1 MSTIDLRDMIL
12 PQHGAPGADLPRA
25 GMPPLP
31 SDGPAISFF
40 EFWPMWLFYAPIMAY
55 VGWLMLR
62 YRGITLPTVA
72 NPSFPGGG
80 FHGESKS
87 DILKLAVAA
96 APDHVAP
103 YLTYDRRDNGDDL
116 DREFAEVTERMQACG
131 LALPVVAKPDLG
143 CRGAGVRLIK
153 TEAELR
159 TYIET
164 FPNGARLILQR
175 LADFEGEAGVFYV
188 RRPGEMKGRVVSLTL
203 KYFPRVIGDGQ
214 STLRQLIMADR
225 RAGQVPHLY
234 LGRHA
239 ARLDKIVPVGEA
251 VRLTFSGSHCRGA
264 IFRDG
269 THLVTPQMVET
280 FDRIAQSMPDFHFGR
295 FDVRFPDFARLQ
307 AGQDFTIVEVNGAGA
322 EMTHV
327 WDRKTGLRE
336 AWACLM
342 RQYKLLW
349 QIGATNRGRGHRPL
363 TLREFLAMHRR
374 EKELTALYPT
384 TM

>member
-1 MSTIDLRDMIL
+1 MTTIDLHDMIA
-12 PQHGAPGADLPRA
+12 PQTEMMAPELPRA
-25 GMPPLP
+25 GMPPL
-31 SDGPAISFF
+31 SNEGPAISFF
-40 EFWPMWLFYAPIMAY
+40 EFWPMWLFYAPIVVY
-55 VGWLMLR
+55 VCWLMLR
-62 YRGITLPTVA
+62 YRGVTLPTVA

-87 DILKLAVAA
+87 DILKLAIAA

-103 YLTYDRRDNGDDL
+103 YLIYDRPAEGNDV
-116 DREFAEVTERMQACG
+116 DREFADVTERMQAMG

-153 TEAELR
+153 NEAELR
-159 TYIET
+159 LYIET
-164 FPNGARLILQR
+164 FPVGARLILQR

-188 RRPGEMKGRVVSLTL
+188 REPGEARGRLVSLTL
-203 KYFPRVIGDGQ
+203 KYFPRVVGDGQ

-234 LGRHA
+234 LPRHA
-239 ARLDKIVPVGEA
+239 ARLDNVVPAGES

-269 THLVTPQMVET
+269 THLITPQMQET
-280 FDRIAQSMPDFHFGR
+280 FDQIARSMPDFHFGR

-327 WDRKTGLRE
+327 WDRKMELRA

-342 RQYKLLW
+342 RQYRLLW
-349 QIGATNRGRGHRPL
+349 QIGASNRALGHRPL

-374 EKELTALYPT
+374 EKELTAFYPT